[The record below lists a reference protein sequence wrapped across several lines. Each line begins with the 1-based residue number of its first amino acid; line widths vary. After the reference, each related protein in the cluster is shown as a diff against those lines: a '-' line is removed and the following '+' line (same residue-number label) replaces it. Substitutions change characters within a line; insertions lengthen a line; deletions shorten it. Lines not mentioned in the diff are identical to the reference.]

1 MRPKK
6 LYTRRVADHF
16 RKVMSEE
23 GVKLVDALLALDP
36 KQRPSAVEVLKHPY
50 FTEELPRAC
59 DISE

>member
-6 LYTRRVADHF
+6 MYTRRVVDHF
-16 RKVMSEE
+16 KKYLSNE
-23 GVKLVDALLALDP
+23 GGALVDLLLSLDP
-36 KQRPSAVEVLKHPY
+36 KQRPTANEVLKHAY